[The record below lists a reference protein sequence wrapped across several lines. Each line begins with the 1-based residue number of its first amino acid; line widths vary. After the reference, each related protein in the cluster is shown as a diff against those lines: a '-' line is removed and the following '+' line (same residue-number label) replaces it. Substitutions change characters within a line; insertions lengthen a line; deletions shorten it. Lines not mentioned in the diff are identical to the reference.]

1 MTSQN
6 PGPVPGHDLVHRLLG
21 AYLLGGLDTADR
33 LAVQAHLP
41 GCATCRDELARHT
54 DLPGLLR
61 LAADPTD
68 PTRAASRTT
77 AADPNHSGNPGDPAQ
92 TGRSIAT
99 SSEVPDDLLGSLLDK
114 VQLRRGNRSG
124 GGLARVLVAA
134 SVAAVLAVG
143 ITFAATRTRP
153 GQTRVPAAA
162 LSVTASPGFVTTG
175 TAALTAKPWGTSV
188 TVDLTA
194 LPAGRTYLLK
204 VTGPDG
210 DSQTAATWTGP
221 ANGTIHLT
229 GATSWTPTSLTR
241 IEVTDATGNTVAAT
255 STQAA

>member
-6 PGPVPGHDLVHRLLG
+6 PGPDPGHDLVHRLLG

-41 GCATCRDELARHT
+41 GCAICRDELARHA

-61 LAADPTD
+61 LAAEPTD
-68 PTRAASRTT
+68 P
-77 AADPNHSGNPGDPAQ
+77 HHPGDPVQ
-92 TGRSIAT
+92 TGRSIANA
-99 SSEVPDDLLGSLLDK
+99 SGVPDDLLGSLLDE
-114 VQLRRGNRSG
+114 VQLRRRSRAG

-143 ITFAATRTRP
+143 ITLAGTRNRP
-153 GQTRVPAAA
+153 DQTPSPTVA

-204 VTGPDG
+204 VIGPG
-210 DSQTAATWTGP
+210 GGSQTAATWTGP
-221 ANGTIHLT
+221 ANGTIHLI
-229 GATSWTPTSLTR
+229 GATSWTATSLTR
-241 IEVTDATGNTVAAT
+241 IEVTDATGNTIAAAR
-255 STQAA
+255 TQAA